1 MQNPPEV
8 MDELNGSII
17 ICIILPIDGTIAELY
32 VRFSIDNDVS
42 KSMILCMRVLD

>member
-1 MQNPPEV
+1 
-8 MDELNGSII
+8 MDEMNGSIYHMY
-17 ICIILPIDGTIAELY
+17 PELY